1 MDCSGKG
8 SLKMNTKLFFSVLLL
23 AAAVA
28 PGALAAGDDSETNV
42 RARSGQ
48 LLVIPA
54 EQSPSTNVPP
64 GPAVVPADPKQA
76 LLDYDSLM
84 VGITQKFS
92 ATLTAIGEAVARGE
106 LSSEQAVEMSAE
118 QYQLTQMQFELLSL
132 WREIGEKDSAR
143 IPDDQATPDPGQE
156 NEIVVVALP
165 FSSLQLN
172 PSLVEYLNLS
182 QSQVEA
188 IQQLM
193 LQEQQNLEPVMTELR
208 TTRAKLLAVSS
219 EHINEKEV
227 KGLADREANVL
238 AKLIVANARMQ
249 SKIYK
254 LLSPGQQKKLND
266 LERAQGTATMDAR

>member
-1 MDCSGKG
+1 MDCPGKG
-8 SLKMNTKLFFSVLLL
+8 SLKMKTKLFFSVLLL

-28 PGALAAGDDSETNV
+28 PGALAAGDDSETN
-42 RARSGQ
+42 ARTRNGQ
-48 LLVIPA
+48 SLVTPA
-54 EQSPSTNVPP
+54 EQSPSANFPSV
-64 GPAVVPADPKQA
+64 PAVVPADPPQA
-76 LLDYDSLM
+76 LPDYDSLM
-84 VGITQKFS
+84 VALTQKFS

-106 LSSEQAVEMSAE
+106 LSSEQAVEMSAQ

-132 WREIGEKDSAR
+132 WREIGGKDSAR
-143 IPDDQATPDPGQE
+143 ISDDQSTPDPGQK

-172 PSLVEYLNLS
+172 SSLVEYLNLS

-193 LQEQQNLEPVMTELR
+193 LQEQQNLEPLMTELQA
-208 TTRAKLLAVSS
+208 TRAKLLAVSS

-254 LLSPGQQKKLND
+254 LLNPDQQKKLND
-266 LERAQGTATMDAR
+266 LERTQGAATMEVR

>member
-1 MDCSGKG
+1 MK
-8 SLKMNTKLFFSVLLL
+8 TKLLFLLFLL

-28 PGALAAGDDSETNV
+28 PGALAASDNSETN
-42 RARSGQ
+42 ARSESQ
-48 LLVIPA
+48 LLVTPV
-54 EQSPSTNVPP
+54 EQSAPTNVPP
-64 GPAVVPADPKQA
+64 SPAVVPTDPKQA
-76 LLDYDSLM
+76 LQDYDSVMLA
-84 VGITQKFS
+84 ITQKFS
-92 ATLTAIGEAVARGE
+92 ATLAGIAEAVTRGE
-106 LSSEQAVEMSAE
+106 LSSEQARETSIE
-118 QYQLTQMQFELLSL
+118 QYQLALMQFGLVSL
-132 WREIGEKDSAR
+132 WREIGETDSAR
-143 IPDDQATPDPGQE
+143 IPDGQATPDPGQE

-172 PSLVEYLNLS
+172 PTLVEYLNLS

-193 LQEQQNLEPVMTELR
+193 MQEQQNLEPLMAELR

-238 AKLIVANARMQ
+238 AKLIVANACMQ

-254 LLSPGQQKKLND
+254 ILSRDQKKSSATSN
-266 LERAQGTATMDAR
+266 ERRG